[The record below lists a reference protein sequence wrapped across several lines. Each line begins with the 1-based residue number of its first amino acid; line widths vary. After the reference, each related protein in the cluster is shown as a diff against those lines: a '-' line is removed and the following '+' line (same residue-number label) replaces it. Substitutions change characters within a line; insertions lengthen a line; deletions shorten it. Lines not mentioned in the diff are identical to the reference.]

1 MASWMGMGRLEEE
14 ALLLVGVEI
23 SDGLDVVIALRN
35 VRMGVNTQGQPSL
48 LGVLTNPV
56 GGTCV

>member
-1 MASWMGMGRLEEE
+1 MGMGRLEEE

-23 SDGLDVVIALRN
+23 SDGHDVVIALRN